1 MTPAEQLGKK
11 IRELRT
17 FKNLSQQQL
26 ADLMFVTRKAVGNWE
41 NGKRTPDAYTI
52 QRLAGALNVEVMVLL
67 EAQHRIEKTAED
79 ERHIIIVD
87 RDPVILKNFVRQ
99 LTETLPD
106 EQIWGFRRPDEA
118 LLFARS
124 NRVCVAFMEIDLGR
138 NRSGVDL
145 ARGLMEIYPKINIVF
160 VTSHPEY
167 AGVAWELNASG
178 YVMKPM
184 TAEKIV
190 SQLSCLRY
198 PVPGILPE
206 PGQPER

>member
-11 IRELRT
+11 IRELRMW
-17 FKNLSQQQL
+17 KNLSQQQL

-41 NGKRTPDAYTI
+41 NGKRTPDADTM

-67 EAQHRIEKTAED
+67 EAQHRIQKSAED
-79 ERHIIIVD
+79 DRHIIVVD
-87 RDPVILKNFVRQ
+87 RDPAVLKNFVRQ
-99 LTETLPD
+99 RTQALPD

-118 LLFARS
+118 LLFAKS
-124 NRVCVAFMEIDLGR
+124 NRVCVAFTETDLGR

-145 ARGLMEIYPKINIVF
+145 ARGLMEICPKINIVF
-160 VTSHPEY
+160 VTDHPEY
-167 AGVAWELNASG
+167 AIAAWELNASG

-184 TAEKIV
+184 TAEKIF

-198 PVPGILPE
+198 PVPGLPPE
-206 PGQPER
+206 TGQPER

>member
-17 FKNLSQQQL
+17 WKNLSQQQL

-41 NGKRTPDAYTI
+41 NGKRTPDADTI
-52 QRLAGALNVEVMVLL
+52 LRLAAALNVEVMVLL
-67 EAQHRIEKTAED
+67 EAQHRIKRAPED

-87 RDPVILKNFVRQ
+87 RDPVILKYFVRQ

-106 EQIWGFRRPDEA
+106 EQIWGFRRIDEA

-124 NRVCVAFMEIDLGR
+124 NRVCVAFTEIDLGGK
-138 NRSGVDL
+138 RSGIDL
-145 ARGLMEIYPKINIVF
+145 ARGLMEIYPKINIIF

-184 TAEKIV
+184 TADKIV

-198 PVPGILPE
+198 PVPGLLPE
-206 PGQPER
+206 GGQAEH

>member
-11 IRELRT
+11 IRELRMW
-17 FKNLSQQQL
+17 KNLSQQQL

-41 NGKRTPDAYTI
+41 NGKRTPDAYTL
-52 QRLAGALNVEVMVLL
+52 QRLATALDVEVMVLL
-67 EAQHRIEKTAED
+67 EAQHHIKKPAED

-87 RDPVILKNFVRQ
+87 RDPTVLKFFVRQ

-106 EQIWGFRRPDEA
+106 EQIWGFRRPNEA
-118 LLFARS
+118 LLFAKS
-124 NRVCVAFMEIDLGR
+124 NRVCVAFMEIDLGE
-138 NRSGVDL
+138 NRSGIDL
-145 ARGLMEIYPKINIVF
+145 ACGLMEIYPKINIIF
-160 VTSHPEY
+160 VTSCQEY
-167 AGVAWELNASG
+167 AFVAWELNASG

>member
-17 FKNLSQQQL
+17 LKNLSQQQL

-41 NGKRTPDAYTI
+41 NGKRTPDADTI

-67 EAQHRIEKTAED
+67 EAQHRIKKNAED

-87 RDPVILKNFVRQ
+87 RDPDVLKYFVRE
-99 LTETLPD
+99 LTPLLPD
-106 EQIWGFRRPDEA
+106 AQIWGFRRPDEA
-118 LLFARS
+118 LLFAKS
-124 NRVCVAFMEIDLGR
+124 NCVCVAFTETDLGR

-145 ARGLMEIYPKINIVF
+145 ARSLTEIYPKINIIF
-160 VTSHPEY
+160 VTGCPEY
-167 AGVAWELNASG
+167 ALAAWELNASG
-178 YVMKPM
+178 YMMKPV
-184 TAEKIV
+184 TAEKII

-198 PVPGILPE
+198 PVPDLKPE
-206 PGQPER
+206 TGQPEC

>member
-17 FKNLSQQQL
+17 MNSLSQQQL

-41 NGKRTPDAYTI
+41 NGKRTPDAYTL
-52 QRLAGALNVEVMVLL
+52 QRLAAVLNVEVMVLL
-67 EAQHRIEKTAED
+67 EAQHRIKKSAED

-87 RDPVILKNFVRQ
+87 RDPDILKYFVRQ
-99 LTETLPD
+99 MTETLPD
-106 EQIWGFRRPDEA
+106 EQIWGFRRANEA

-124 NRVCVAFMEIDLGR
+124 NSVCIAFMETDLGA
-138 NRSGVDL
+138 NRSGIDL
-145 ARGLMEIYPKINIVF
+145 ARGLMEIYPKINIIF

-167 AGVAWELNASG
+167 AGAAWELNASG
-178 YVMKPM
+178 YMMKPM

-198 PVPGILPE
+198 PVPDLLPD